1 MKMEKTMDKKV
12 GAKVGPKPE
21 GKGMGKRTGVF
32 IIDESVP
39 TEKEREMMR
48 QQVRERKMDE
58 GTARG
63 VAPYEREMEVR
74 GYKKGGSVS
83 RGNGCAIRGVKKCKM
98 Y

>member
-1 MKMEKTMDKKV
+1 MDKRMGNKM
-12 GAKVGPKPE
+12 GPKPE
-21 GKGMGKRTGVF
+21 GKGMGAKPRTSVF
-32 IIDESVP
+32 IIDESEP

-48 QQVRERKMDE
+48 QQMRERKMDE

-63 VAPYEREMEVR
+63 VAPYEREMEIR

-83 RGNGCAIRGVKKCKM
+83 RGNGCAIRGTKKCKM

>member
-1 MKMEKTMDKKV
+1 MDKMRK
-12 GAKVGPKPE
+12 GPSGKE
-21 GKGMGKRTGVF
+21 GKMKKSGAYVVVV
-32 IIDESVP
+32 DESKP
-39 TEKEREMMR
+39 TPDELVRMK
-48 QQVRERKMDE
+48 QQERERKMDE

-83 RGNGCAIRGVKKCKM
+83 RGNGCAIRGTKKCKM